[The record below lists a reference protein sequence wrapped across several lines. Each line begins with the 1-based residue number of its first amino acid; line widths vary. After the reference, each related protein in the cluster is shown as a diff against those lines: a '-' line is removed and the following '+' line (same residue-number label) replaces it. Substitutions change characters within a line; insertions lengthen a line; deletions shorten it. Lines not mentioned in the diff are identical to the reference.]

1 MSEFVEAKLT
11 FPNFKE
17 HAKTK
22 GMWAGSQL
30 NSEHEIYVKENDTF
44 VKKKLVYSPAMFKY
58 YDEIMVNMIDQ
69 QVRCANAPAEYG
81 GQVTEFD
88 ISFDEKTG
96 IASFRNNGP
105 GIPIEKRDDLGGK
118 YSVEGVITKEFGGS
132 NHDGNPDGVTGGI
145 NGVGMKI
152 VVANSEYFEI
162 ETVDKKRKLYYKQ
175 ICRNGMDII
184 EKPTV
189 IDLSD
194 AKQYKTMTTRDR
206 VSHTTVSFKLDFKNV
221 CRDVAN
227 APNPDWYSMENAQ
240 IISSLIQ
247 FRAYQ
252 LAIFLNTIRYRGFLG
267 ERLDYSEVKVIFNG
281 KPISAGKNLESFAKL
296 FGFAECVSQTIE
308 HEKFPWVICFAD
320 SVSKNAEWGDTDPKT
335 LMDSLDEENMS
346 IINGIYVSLKSN
358 HLSPIVNQL
367 VTELQ
372 PKAESA
378 LKMTFTKESFK
389 KLLLKL
395 VTIFD
400 CRNVPVAQ
408 LFNSQTKDTISLS
421 TKLLKEWA
429 KEYILLPKTI
439 ASVWKMIEPKM
450 SYMLLT
456 QKETKTRKSKHI
468 RKYVAAKFAGT
479 KKSALCSLCVP
490 EGDSAAKPIEDIL
503 KSEKYGLGMDY
514 YGMYNIQGVP
524 PNALKETNT
533 KVVGNKTIIL
543 SSVQL
548 QKNISF
554 QGLVDALN
562 LNYEYTYY
570 TGEDKK
576 RQAQGDK
583 EFATLNYSSIIAAV
597 DQDLDGIGQIFSLI
611 IVFIARFWP
620 HLMARGFVKRF
631 ATPIIRVYENSGKV
645 HEYFSQIEFEQSGFF
660 ENNSIS
666 NGAEEDGGFA
676 AEQDD
681 EGTEQNNLGGGAA
694 QKKFKVKYYKGLAT
708 HSAAEVQHM
717 GRTFKNNIFTYVWDD
732 EAEKYMEV
740 YFGKDADK
748 RKDVLSHPVNIRYD
762 EAMYRER
769 KIKCSEHFR
778 IEAHAQKLDFIS
790 RKLKHTLD
798 GMIPVQ
804 RMAFAGARKAFKN
817 SSVPRKVYQ
826 ITGRVTTEMCYEH
839 GDTSMNDTITKMAQN
854 HTGACFMPLFSAISA
869 GFGDRRQERGTA
881 GSARYIE
888 TTLNYRLTN
897 LLFPPEDDWLL
908 EYEYKE
914 GRQCEPKFYVG
925 IVPYSLL
932 ESLNTP
938 AAGWSITTWSRDFK
952 FVIGEIRNMIKYNY
966 PNPAGKPCTMRGQY
980 WKQEGMHME
989 YYVYGAK
996 KVNEV
1001 CVGSYD
1007 VIDDTHI
1014 IIRQLPPQVW
1024 SKAYVNNLIGIDN
1037 DTGSDTNKLGK
1048 KLEKDQFVKSAQD
1061 MTCDDIVKI
1070 HIELIPGALEQI
1082 NQNYGNPYLDPIEDY
1097 FGLAKP
1103 LNANLNMLIEDGS
1116 VRSFENYEDIMSYW
1130 YEHRKRLYIARLE
1143 RQKLLLQYKI
1153 DYWENV
1159 YRFIDLDS
1167 KKAISI
1173 DKLPDEKRIAILET
1187 TKFVK
1192 FNKSKLFTPSYV
1204 TAEKLHN
1211 YIYGEGASY
1220 NYIDNIT
1227 VGQKS
1232 KKSFEALGQKI
1243 AELKTEYAKLM
1254 STTFKELW
1262 LEELTALEK
1271 VVDLGLRT
1279 NWLYTTKQLQF
1290 VTEDSTTT
1298 TTKTKSK
1305 SKK

>member
-11 FPNFKE
+11 FLNFKE

-22 GMWAGSQL
+22 GMWAGSQM
-30 NSEHEIYVKENDTF
+30 NSEHNIYVRSDSKF
-44 VKKKLVYSPAMFKY
+44 VKKKLVFSPAMFKY
-58 YDEIMVNMIDQ
+58 FDEIMVNMLDQ
-69 QVRCANAPAEYG
+69 QVRSANAPIEYG

-105 GIPIEKRDDLGGK
+105 GIPIEVRDDLGGK

-189 IDLSD
+189 VDLSD
-194 AKQYKTMTTRDR
+194 SKKYKTMSTRDR
-206 VSHTTVSFKLDFKNV
+206 ISHTTVSFKLDYKNV

-227 APNPDWYSMENAQ
+227 VANPDWYCPENAQ
-240 IISSLIQ
+240 IITSLIE

-252 LAIFLNTIRYRGFLG
+252 LAVFLSVIRYRGVG
-267 ERLDYSEVKVIFNG
+267 DMAERIDYGDVRVFFNG
-281 KPISAGKNLESFAKL
+281 NQISPGKNLEGFAKM
-296 FGFAECVSQTIE
+296 FGFVESVGTTIA
-308 HEKFPWVICFAD
+308 HDKFPWAICFAD
-320 SVSKNAEWGDTDPKT
+320 AVSRLSWNEMDPKE
-335 LMDSLDEENMS
+335 LNDSLEEESMS
-346 IINGIYVSLKSN
+346 IINGIHVSLKSN

-367 VTELQ
+367 VTELH

-378 LKMTFTKESFK
+378 FKMKFTKDAFK
-389 KLLLKL
+389 KLLLRMI
-395 VTIFD
+395 TIFD

-408 LFNSQTKDTISLS
+408 LFNSQSKDSISLS
-421 TKLLKEWA
+421 SKLLKEWA
-429 KEYILLPKTI
+429 KEYILDVKTI
-439 ASVWKMIEPKM
+439 SAIWKMIEPKM

-456 QKETKTRKSKHI
+456 KKETKTRKSKHI
-468 RKYVAAKFAGT
+468 RKYTAAKYAGT
-479 KKSALCSLCVP
+479 KKSPLCSLCVP

-533 KVVGNKTIIL
+533 KEVGNKTVIL

-570 TGEDKK
+570 TGSDAKL
-576 RQAQGDK
+576 QAKGDR
-583 EFATLNYSSIIAAV
+583 EFSTLNYSSIIAAV

-631 ATPIIRVYENSGKV
+631 ATPIIRVYESSGNV
-645 HEYFSQIEFEQSGFF
+645 HEYFSQREFTNSQFFSKKEQV
-660 ENNSIS
+660 
-666 NGAEEDGGFA
+666 EEE
-676 AEQDD
+676 EQQED
-681 EGTEQNNLGGGAA
+681 EDEEKEEQPQEEKQNP
-694 QKKFKVKYYKGLAT
+694 KKFKVKYYKGLAT

-717 GRTFKNNIFTYVWDD
+717 GRTFKNNVFTYIWDAD
-732 EAEKYMEV
+732 AEKYMEV

-748 RKDVLSHPVNIRYD
+748 RKDVLSHPVDIDYD
-762 EAMYRER
+762 IELYKER

-854 HTGACFMPLFSAISA
+854 HTGACFMPLFSAVSA
-869 GFGDRRQERGTA
+869 GFGDRREERGKA

-908 EYEYKE
+908 QYEYKE

-925 IVPYSLL
+925 IVPYAIL

-952 FVIGEIRNMIKYNY
+952 FVMTEIRNMIKYDY
-966 PNPAGKPCTMRGQY
+966 PKPAGQPCTMRGQY
-980 WKQEGMHME
+980 WQKEGMHME
-989 YYVYGAK
+989 YFIYGTK
-996 KVNEV
+996 KVTEV
-1001 CVGSYD
+1001 CVGSYEVVD
-1007 VIDDTHI
+1007 ENHI
-1014 IIRQLPPQVW
+1014 IIKQLPPQVW
-1024 SKAYVNNLIGIDN
+1024 SKPFVNNLLGIDN
-1037 DTGSDTNKLGK
+1037 KTDSDTSKSGE
-1048 KLEKDQFVKSAQD
+1048 KLEKDPLVKSAQD
-1061 MTCDDIVKI
+1061 MTCDDVVKI
-1070 HIELIPGALEQI
+1070 HIELMPGAMDKI
-1082 NQNYGNPYLDPIEDY
+1082 NADYGSPYLDPIEDY

-1103 LNANLNMLIEDGS
+1103 LNTNLNMLIEDGS
-1116 VRSFENYEDIMSYW
+1116 VRSFDNYEDIMSYW
-1130 YEHRKRLYIARLE
+1130 YEHRRRLYIARLE

-1167 KKAISI
+1167 KKAINI
-1173 DKLPDEKRIAILET
+1173 DKLSEDKRVAILEKT
-1187 TKFVK
+1187 NFTK
-1192 FNKSKLFTPSYV
+1192 FNKSRLFTPSYI
-1204 TAEKLHN
+1204 TAEALQE

-1220 NYIDNIT
+1220 SYIDNIT

-1232 KKSFEALGQKI
+1232 KKSFESLGQKI
-1243 AELKTEYAKLM
+1243 ADLKSEYAEL
-1254 STTFKELW
+1254 SNTTFKQLW
-1262 LEELTALEK
+1262 LKELENLES
-1271 VVDLGLRT
+1271 VVELGLRT
-1279 NWLYTTKQLQF
+1279 NWLYSTKQLKF
-1290 VTEDSTTT
+1290 VSLEP
-1298 TTKTKSK
+1298 TKEKK